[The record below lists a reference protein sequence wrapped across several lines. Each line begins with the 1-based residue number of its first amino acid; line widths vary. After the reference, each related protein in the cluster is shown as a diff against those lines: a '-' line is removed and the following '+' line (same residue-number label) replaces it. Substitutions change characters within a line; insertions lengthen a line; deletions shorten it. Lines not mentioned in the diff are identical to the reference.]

1 MMPRMNGAPEQLRL
15 ADSPGAGWLH
25 SRPLRDDAAHE
36 RGTRTF
42 NRHRAYRHIM
52 QTQSIGRKKSLPAL
66 VVVVVAVCVAGVTA
80 WAQVAS
86 ANDLTGNWQ
95 GTTEPPPNSGGKG
108 HRIVLKVQKTVDA
121 AGASAKSV
129 WHGVVYDLDGD
140 DPSQG
145 RSTGQ
150 MSFDGGE
157 VRFTVPG
164 KDVSYEGK
172 VSADGQSIGG
182 QWRQGVS
189 QGGGQPRVLTL
200 ARVSGDAAWEIPA
213 EDKPM
218 ARDADPDWEVVTV
231 RPGDPNGHN
240 AGFHLEGR
248 QVFIERK
255 TVMDMLLVGYEMHKK
270 QIANEPDWAHSEI
283 WDVKGVPDTPGKPS
297 LRQLQGLV
305 RKALVERFGL
315 VTHTEQREMEVY
327 ALTVTKGGHKMTPS
341 AGDPNG
347 LPNENDNG
355 GTIVNMR
362 VENMSMKEFALL
374 TKFFTDK
381 PVVDQ
386 TGLSGRFDFQM
397 KWTADESRAPTD
409 GSAPP
414 GLFTAMQEQL
424 GLKLEPVKAKTDV
437 LVIDKVEKP
446 GAN

>member
-1 MMPRMNGAPEQLRL
+1 MERARGVRV
-15 ADSPGAGWLH
+15 
-25 SRPLRDDAAHE
+25 AA
-36 RGTRTF
+36 
-42 NRHRAYRHIM
+42 A
-52 QTQSIGRKKSLPAL
+52 AL
-66 VVVVVAVCVAGVTA
+66 VATAMCAAAGVAVR
-80 WAQVAS
+80 AQTAS
-86 ANDLTGNWQ
+86 AGDLTGNWQ
-95 GTTEPPPNSGGKG
+95 GTMEPVANSGGKG
-108 HRIVLKVQKTVDA
+108 HRIVLKVQK
-121 AGASAKSV
+121 AGESGKSV
-129 WHGVVYDLDGD
+129 WHGVMYDLDGD

-150 MSFDGGE
+150 MSFEGGE
-157 VRFTVPG
+157 VRFTIPA
-164 KDVSYEGK
+164 KDVTYEGK
-172 VSADGQSIGG
+172 LSADGQSIAGE
-182 QWRQGVS
+182 WKQGAS
-189 QGGGQPRVLTL
+189 QGAGQPRVLTL
-200 ARVSGDAAWEIPA
+200 ARIEGDAAWEIPA

-218 ARDADPDWEVVTV
+218 AKDADPDWEVVTV
-231 RPGDPNGHN
+231 RPGDPNAHS

-270 QIANEPDWAHSEI
+270 QIVNEPDWARSEI

-315 VTHTEQREMEVY
+315 VTHTEPREMEVF
-327 ALTVTKGGHKMTPS
+327 ALTVAKGGHKMTPS

-355 GTIVNMR
+355 DAIVNMR
-362 VENMSMKEFALL
+362 IENMSMKEFALL
-374 TKFFTDK
+374 MKFFTDK

-397 KWTADESRAPTD
+397 KWTADESRAPAD

-414 GLFTAMQEQL
+414 SLFTAIQEQL
-424 GLKLEPVKAKTDV
+424 GLKLEPVRANTDV
-437 LVIDKVEKP
+437 LVIDKVERP

>member
-1 MMPRMNGAPEQLRL
+1 M
-15 ADSPGAGWLH
+15 
-25 SRPLRDDAAHE
+25 
-36 RGTRTF
+36 RTM
-42 NRHRAYRHIM
+42 RTVRVKWAC
-52 QTQSIGRKKSLPAL
+52 A
-66 VVVVVAVCVAGVTA
+66 VVAVAALGLVSAALRAQAQTANAG
-80 WAQVAS
+80 
-86 ANDLTGNWQ
+86 DLTGNWQ

-108 HRIVLKVQKTVDA
+108 HRIVLKVQKTGDA
-121 AGASAKSV
+121 AAASAKSV

-150 MSFDGGE
+150 MSVEGGA

-164 KDVSYEGK
+164 KDVAYEGK
-172 VSADGQSIGG
+172 VSADGQSMAG
-182 QWRQGVS
+182 QWKQGVS
-189 QGGGQPRVLTL
+189 QGGGQARVLNL
-200 ARVSGDAAWEIPA
+200 ARTEGDAAWEIPA
-213 EDKPM
+213 EDKAM
-218 ARDADPDWEVVTV
+218 AKDADPDWEVVTV
-231 RPGDPNGHN
+231 RPGDPNAHS

-327 ALTVTKGGHKMTPS
+327 ALTVAKGGHKLTPS

-347 LPNENDNG
+347 LPNENDSG

-386 TGLSGRFDFQM
+386 TGLTGRFDFQM
-397 KWTADESRAPTD
+397 KWTADESHAPTD